1 MIVLCNYKDLKYKN
15 KLGGIMG
22 ISKPVQ
28 EMSAENLFGIC
39 PYVTTQKL
47 LAGKWS
53 ILVMHHLSEGTKRF
67 NELHREMADLTQTT
81 LTKQLRFL
89 EEEGLVKRTVYPE
102 VPPRVEYSL
111 TPIGEQFKIVL
122 DSLEVWGNQY
132 IEYIKVKES

>member
-1 MIVLCNYKDLKYKN
+1 
-15 KLGGIMG
+15 
-22 ISKPVQ
+22 
-28 EMSAENLFGIC
+28 
-39 PYVTTQKL
+39 
-47 LAGKWS
+47 
-53 ILVMHHLSEGTKRF
+53 
-67 NELHREMADLTQTT
+67 MADLTQTT

-132 IEYIKVKES
+132 IEYIKVKEA